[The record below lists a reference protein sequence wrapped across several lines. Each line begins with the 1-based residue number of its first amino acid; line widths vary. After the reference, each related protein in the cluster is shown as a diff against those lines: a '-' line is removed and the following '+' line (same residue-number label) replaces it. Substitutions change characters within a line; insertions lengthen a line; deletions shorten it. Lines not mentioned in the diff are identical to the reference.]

1 MKLIEVFTQLSSGEL
16 SQIFVGQQIEGE
28 ITDKSAS
35 YLIPSIIL
43 GVTALHTRFT
53 LKEGRVSFTLSTL
66 GDVYNL
72 QRQDIIKIEQ
82 VITQS
87 GRELPLNN
95 SADIYSCS
103 TPTLGTLRVPM
114 SIINKSPDLP
124 DDLIT
129 DSLEVV
135 YRANHEIISV
145 DVMPEYYEVDLP
157 YSHLLAL
164 LYFVASRVHNPIG
177 MVNEFHAGSSWAA
190 KYEQECA
197 RLELQN
203 IQVDNGTDYDRI
215 SRNGWV

>member
-1 MKLIEVFTQLSSGEL
+1 MKLSEIFTNLSSGEL
-16 SQIFVGQQIEGE
+16 SQIFVGQQTNGD
-28 ITDKSAS
+28 TPDNSAS
-35 YLIPSIIL
+35 YLISSINL
-43 GVTALHTRFT
+43 GLTALHTRFS

-66 GDVYNL
+66 GNVYNL
-72 QRQDIIKIEQ
+72 QRPDIIKIEQ

-103 TPTLGTLRVPM
+103 TPSLGALRVPV
-114 SIINKSPDLP
+114 SIVNKEPDLP

-135 YRANHEIISV
+135 YRANHAIISV

-177 MVNEFHAGSSWAA
+177 MVNEFHAGNSWAS
-190 KYEQECA
+190 KYELECA
-197 RLELQN
+197 RLEGHN
-203 IQVDNGTDYDRI
+203 IQIDKGTNYDRI